1 MQPLDTEASCA
12 AGADILNMVS
22 TTEFSYPYK
31 AAIPQEC
38 AGGVT
43 RFLFFVDK
51 MLSPEKL
58 FSQQL
63 KGGIFNRILYLRGW
77 IFWFVG
83 LLSILVYSGNV
94 AHTIHW
100 LMRDPVPSYTK
111 AALYL
116 DAVSLIWL
124 IEQSF
129 CFIMRPF
136 IPLRSMLGY
145 IHDWSPASCYVPKLF
160 CAFATLVYIGNV
172 VYGSF
177 SELNSLDLR
186 DCIPSQPRPFS
197 SIYSSIKNCTD
208 LRSSDARFDNLITL
222 IATNGQHFPAQPAS
236 AVFSI
241 LIFLVASLVWTTT
254 PLQFAVTMLFN
265 VREMD
270 AARRMIDSELLD
282 TGKDSKSAES
292 VLKRA
297 HAHIVAADI
306 GSCRCNEV
314 FGIVVAGN
322 LLLDFSLIATI
333 LSALQDPLYR
343 QNDLLLPVTVFWMTA
358 ASVHICAFL
367 LPIAAYNANLGS
379 IQTSLYRYS
388 ARLNGLTTP
397 ADNWQA
403 WAQPHRAGLLKRL
416 HHKVCLTRVCI

>member
-1 MQPLDTEASCA
+1 MQPFEMETSSA

-22 TTEFSYPYK
+22 TTEFSLPYK
-31 AAIPQEC
+31 S
-38 AGGVT
+38 AGPNDCGGFVT
-43 RFLFFVDK
+43 RLLFSVDK
-51 MLSPEKL
+51 MLSPRKL
-58 FSQQL
+58 SPVQR
-63 KGGIFNRILYLRGW
+63 GIRNRVLYLRGW

-83 LLSILVYSGNV
+83 LLSILVYAGNL
-94 AHTIHW
+94 AHTMHW
-100 LMRDPVPSYTK
+100 LMRDPVPSNTK

-116 DAVSLIWL
+116 DAVSLIWV
-124 IEQSF
+124 IEQIF
-129 CFIMRPF
+129 CFIMRPVM
-136 IPLRSMLGY
+136 PLRSMLGY
-145 IHDWSPASCYVPKLF
+145 IHDWSHVNCYVPKLF
-160 CAFATLVYIGNV
+160 CAFATLVYVGNV
-172 VYGSF
+172 VYGSISEF
-177 SELNSLDLR
+177 STLDLR
-186 DCIPSQPRPFS
+186 DCIPSQSRPFS
-197 SIYSSIKNCTD
+197 ALYSSIENCTD
-208 LRSSDARFDNLITL
+208 LRGSKARFDSVLAL
-222 IATNGQHFPAQPAS
+222 VAQNGQQYPAQPAS

-241 LIFLVASLVWTTT
+241 LIFLIATLVWTTT

-265 VREMD
+265 VRELGS
-270 AARRMIDSELLD
+270 ARRMIDSELLD
-282 TGKDSKSAES
+282 TGEDSKSAES

-322 LLLDFSLIATI
+322 LLLDFSLIATM
-333 LSALQDPLYR
+333 LSALQDPLY
-343 QNDLLLPVTVFWMTA
+343 QQDEVLVPVSVFWMTA
-358 ASVHICAFL
+358 GIVHICAFF

-416 HHKVCLTRVCI
+416 HHKVCSTCICL